1 MTEHKNE
8 HKHTTLAATEHHSTT
23 HKTKCN
29 TPDNR
34 AILLGAGIIAIAI
47 LLHGVIVAKLGGS
60 SAAKPTSI
68 VTKEIVE
75 KVLKGSTANRYFGD
89 SVPTE
94 AIVFTEF
101 SDTECPFCKN
111 YHATIEK
118 VIAEGAG
125 KYAWVYKH
133 FPLSFHPKAQKQA
146 EAIECVRSISGDQKA
161 LHYLDV
167 IYAVT
172 PSNNKLEESVL
183 FEISDKMKLPTKK
196 LRECVVAGTFA
207 AKVQTDITEGES
219 RGVSGTPFT
228 FVTKGYGKDAVEI
241 GTINGA
247 QPVEAVEA
255 LLSQVK

>member
-1 MTEHKNE
+1 MHMTEHKNHETKHESKAE
-8 HKHTTLAATEHHSTT
+8 HKVVSKL
-23 HKTKCN
+23 
-29 TPDNR
+29 DNR
-34 AILLGAGIIAIAI
+34 TVLLGAGIIAIAI
-47 LLHGVIVAKLGGS
+47 LLHGVIVAKLGGG

-68 VTKEIVE
+68 VTKEIVD

-89 SVPTE
+89 AVPTE

-111 YHATIEK
+111 FHATMDK
-118 VIAEGAG
+118 VIEGGAG
-125 KYAWVYKH
+125 KYALVYKH
-133 FPLSFHPKAQKQA
+133 FPLSFHPKAIKQA

-172 PSNNKLEESVL
+172 SSNNKLEENVL

-196 LRECVVAGTFA
+196 LRECVAAGTFA
-207 AKVQTDITEGES
+207 AKVQADITEGES

-228 FVTKGYGKDAVEI
+228 FVTKGYGKDTVEI